1 MSIEPYISELALFPF
16 NFAPKGWALCQGQ
29 LLPINQNQALF
40 ALIGTTYGGNGQTT
54 FALPDLRGRVP
65 LGFGQGPATSY
76 FPGER
81 AGAEAVTL
89 SASNLPPH
97 VHAIDA
103 NELTGTVS
111 CSTAAANQR
120 TPSGGVPAVE
130 AVGVTAMYSS
140 EAPDS
145 NMRAGSV
152 SVATTSGASGGGQP
166 HSNMQPYLVL
176 NYCIALVGVFPS
188 RA

>member
-16 NFAPKGWALCQGQ
+16 NFAPKGWALCHGQ

-81 AGAEAVTL
+81 AGAEAITL

-97 VHAIDA
+97 VHAIDPNA
-103 NELTGTVS
+103 LTGTAR
-111 CSTAAANQR
+111 CSDAAADQR
-120 TPSGGVPAVE
+120 SPAAGVPAVE
-130 AVGVTAMYSS
+130 VAGVTATYSS
-140 EAPDS
+140 DAPDS

-152 SVATTSGASGGGQP
+152 NVATTSAMAGGGQP
-166 HSNMQPYLVL
+166 HGNMQPYLVL
-176 NYCIALVGVFPS
+176 NYCIALQGIFPS
-188 RA
+188 RT